1 MFAKLR
7 LPDICLTL
15 LSVAFVAWAG
25 LNGVCAFVYL
35 IVAVYA
41 FGKIVEI
48 CKQRS
53 KLWGKITVLF
63 GILLILTGLYIFKYA
78 TYASEV
84 LNQKFGISL
93 SGSPTWTFL
102 GISFV
107 SFSAISYIVDI
118 FWGAEWQP
126 VRCSIIFSFLP
137 ESYFRSNCFVERI
150 SAAD

>member
-1 MFAKLR
+1 MVFTSIIFIFVFFPLFLICYYISLALAKKNMFAKLR

-15 LSVAFVAWAG
+15 LSVAFVAWVG

-107 SFSAISYIVDI
+107 SAKYSCGFPNS
-118 FWGAEWQP
+118 
-126 VRCSIIFSFLP
+126 
-137 ESYFRSNCFVERI
+137 
-150 SAAD
+150 

>member
-1 MFAKLR
+1 MVFTSIIFIFVFFPLFLICYYISLALAKKNMFAKLR

-15 LSVAFVAWAG
+15 LSVAFVAWVG

-63 GILLILTGLYIFKYA
+63 GILLILHSAEPSGLRCV
-78 TYASEV
+78 SERT
-84 LNQKFGISL
+84 L
-93 SGSPTWTFL
+93 SSDSGQ
-102 GISFV
+102 
-107 SFSAISYIVDI
+107 YHK
-118 FWGAEWQP
+118 
-126 VRCSIIFSFLP
+126 
-137 ESYFRSNCFVERI
+137 
-150 SAAD
+150 